1 VAILLDERTRIL
13 VQGITGRHGRIHAR
27 LMAEYGTT
35 VAAGVT
41 PGKGGSEVAGVPVFD
56 TVAGAVKATASNTS
70 VILVPPAFTLDAA
83 LEAIEAGIGLVVA
96 ITEHV
101 PALDT
106 LTMREAALEH
116 GATLVGPN
124 TVGVICP
131 GISKAGI
138 MPGHLY
144 RPGHVGLISRSGTL
158 THEIA
163 STLSARGIGQSTC
176 IGIGGDAVTG
186 LDMAGALQLFQ
197 GDPDTVAVVLVGEIG
212 GTAEEEAADLIAR
225 GYPKPVA
232 AFLAGWSAPPDQRMG
247 HAGAIIRKG
256 RGTVQEKA
264 AALRRASV
272 PVAEDVGDLADLVES
287 HLARALPG

>member
-1 VAILLDERTRIL
+1 MAILLDRGTRIL
-13 VQGITGRHGRIHAR
+13 VQGITGRHGRVHAQ
-27 LMAEYGTT
+27 LMSEYGAK
-35 VAAGVT
+35 VVAGVT
-41 PGKGGSEVAGVPVFD
+41 PGKGGLEVAGVPVFD
-56 TVAGAVKATASNTS
+56 TVAEAVRAAAPNTS

-83 LEAIEAGIGLVVA
+83 LEAIDGGLRLLVVV
-96 ITEHV
+96 TEHV
-101 PALDT
+101 PTLDT
-106 LTMREAALEH
+106 ITIREAALEK
-116 GATLVGPN
+116 GAILVGPN

-158 THEIA
+158 THEVA
-163 STLSARGIGQSTC
+163 STLSARGIGQSAC

-186 LDMAGALQLFQ
+186 LDMVGALQLFQ
-197 GDPDTVAVVLVGEIG
+197 NDRSTLAVVLVGEIG
-212 GTAEEEAADLIAR
+212 GTAEEEAAAFIAR

-247 HAGAIIRKG
+247 HAGAIIREG
-256 RGTVQEKA
+256 QGTVQEKA
-264 AALRRASV
+264 VALRRAGV

-287 HLARALPG
+287 DLARVSPG